1 MEEVLRGL
9 CVGNGFKRTF
19 MEAILRGLY
28 DSSSKVTMV
37 WKRF

>member
-19 MEAILRGLY
+19 MEAILKGLY
-28 DSSSKVTMV
+28 AVV
-37 WKRF
+37 LR

>member
-19 MEAILRGLY
+19 MEAILRLY
-28 DSSSKVTMV
+28 GSSSKVTMV